1 MCKRRFWALTVLVL
15 SGDAFAQV
23 PDKSYSVTLSW
34 SEWLKIGAVLDKQS
48 VGDFIGIYNKMQ
60 SQFTEQNRR
69 ENAAAVE
76 SFEKQVRE
84 KIEAEKPKE
93 ESKP

>member
-1 MCKRRFWALTVLVL
+1 MRYFAIALVALTT
-15 SGDAFAQV
+15 GAHAQT

-93 ESKP
+93 EPKP